1 MFVSFL
7 LEQLFVGD
15 EVLRVTMSSEDE
27 DAQTSLAHAW
37 RGGGAKDW
45 PANPGCP
52 AKPECADGGQLGPG
66 V

>member
-1 MFVSFL
+1 M
-7 LEQLFVGD
+7 
-15 EVLRVTMSSEDE
+15 E
-27 DAQTSLAHAW
+27 DAQTSLALAR

-52 AKPECADGGQLGPG
+52 ANPECADDGQLGPG

>member
-1 MFVSFL
+1 M
-7 LEQLFVGD
+7 
-15 EVLRVTMSSEDE
+15 E
-27 DAQTSLAHAW
+27 DAQTSLARAW

-52 AKPECADGGQLGPG
+52 AKLECADGGQLGPG